1 MSELSRQSLQ
11 RLLEDAEQHYSDE
24 MPYHDWTHVLDVMGH
39 ADELADM
46 AESVGN
52 DLDRDALLLAAA
64 WHDADY
70 HLPLEGVGSREERSA
85 VLARSRI
92 MWHDIYLADDVASAI
107 MDTKVDKS
115 PKSSS
120 LGIAL
125 HYADV
130 GYLASPMYGKFFRR
144 LDLMRQEWG
153 AGEDE
158 WDEVTERT
166 CRFGRYVISEA
177 REELI
182 QILSL
187 SDVERWTVRVEINL
201 EDLENGRRR

>member
-115 PKSSS
+115 PKAHRVLFSC
-120 LGIAL
+120 GC
-125 HYADV
+125 HR
-130 GYLASPMYGKFFRR
+130 SP
-144 LDLMRQEWG
+144 Q
-153 AGEDE
+153 AG
-158 WDEVTERT
+158 
-166 CRFGRYVISEA
+166 
-177 REELI
+177 
-182 QILSL
+182 
-187 SDVERWTVRVEINL
+187 
-201 EDLENGRRR
+201 